1 MTKEISLDD
10 ALDGFKHFCAE
21 NPYTGTTQQIV
32 TLSLGLHEAGKR
44 LKPSAFFI
52 TLLTS
57 ITTERGVDLKSL
69 KPVSV
74 NHIRFA
80 ACRTHCGK
88 LENGPG

>member
-1 MTKEISLDD
+1 MQQQKSIQFNSSPFTIYFFAKKS
-10 ALDGFKHFCAE
+10 
-21 NPYTGTTQQIV
+21 NRTTDNR
-32 TLSLGLHEAGKR
+32 KR